1 MAYVSLLCGIVCAVL
16 TLVMLH
22 LSVMRKI
29 HLHIWPE
36 NVLCRFHIGTWAH
49 TRLMWGHKNVGI
61 VIGVNC
67 LQLILSLVQWARRS
81 FLWM

>member
-16 TLVMLH
+16 ALVMLH

-36 NVLCRFHIGTWAH
+36 NVLCRFHIGT
-49 TRLMWGHKNVGI
+49 
-61 VIGVNC
+61 
-67 LQLILSLVQWARRS
+67 
-81 FLWM
+81 